1 LILAAIGAAFQA
13 QQKGRYEF
21 ALMALVLMAV
31 SVVAIRAAK
40 TAQPSQSNLHAV
52 VGWLIGFLII
62 NVVILA
68 IVGVTLLVTHE

>member
-1 LILAAIGAAFQA
+1 
-13 QQKGRYEF
+13 
-21 ALMALVLMAV
+21 MALVLMAV

-62 NVVILA
+62 DVVILA